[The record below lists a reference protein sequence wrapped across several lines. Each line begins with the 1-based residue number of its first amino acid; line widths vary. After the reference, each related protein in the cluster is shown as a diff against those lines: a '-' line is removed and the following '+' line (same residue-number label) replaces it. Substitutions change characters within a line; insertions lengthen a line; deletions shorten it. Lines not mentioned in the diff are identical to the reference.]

1 MLLVVVLLVVVLLVV
16 LVVLV
21 LLLLLE
27 VVAVGTPQ
35 LIGLRRCFGID
46 IVLIDAETRRI
57 EHVWSV
63 EHVWRGKEVG
73 LAGRGLGCSGNSGGM
88 WEGDLFTV

>member
-1 MLLVVVLLVVVLLVV
+1 MVVLLVVVLLVV
-16 LVVLV
+16 LLLV
-21 LLLLLE
+21 LLLLE

-73 LAGRGLGCSGNSGGM
+73 LAGRGLGCSGNSGD
-88 WEGDLFTV
+88 EGLGW